1 MITALP
7 AANVVGT
14 EAATGLVPAV
24 SPERVAAFEATL
36 ARNATEAAGAVA
48 PPAAGDP
55 AALERARQGLG
66 LDAAGAADDRTG
78 GDVILDGLSHLRGIF
93 DTREARVSDLMGRS
107 TLDAGSM
114 MAIQMEL
121 VNFTLLVDM
130 TSKLTGKSTQVF
142 DTLMK
147 GQ

>member
-1 MITALP
+1 MISALP
-7 AANVVGT
+7 AANIVGT

-24 SPERVAAFEATL
+24 PAGRVEAFEATL
-36 ARNATEAAGAVA
+36 ARSAAEAGTGAQ
-48 PPAAGDP
+48 PPAADP

-66 LDAAGAADDRTG
+66 LDAARAAEDRTG
-78 GDVILDGLSHLRGIF
+78 GDVILDGLSHLRGVF
-93 DTREARVSDLMGRS
+93 DTREARVSDLMSRS
-107 TLDAGSM
+107 TLDAGTM